1 MSRSIRWLTAVA
13 VGAAALVVFS
23 AGVVGAKPSGKHDS
37 GTAYAAI
44 THTVGTTTEYI
55 AGNSTDKL
63 FGSGAVTYKAKVGVG
78 SKAGTYP
85 VSAKV
90 TSFFKNGSLSGTA
103 SGTLTANPDGS
114 VTLSGGKITLRN
126 GAGGQKGH
134 TLVATFTASGK
145 GILGPFVF
153 HYKGTYK

>member
-44 THTVGTTTEYI
+44 THTVGTTEYI

-78 SKAGTYP
+78 SKPGTYP
-85 VSAKV
+85 VTAKV
-90 TSFFKNGSLSGTA
+90 ISFFKNGSLSGSAT
-103 SGTLTANPDGS
+103 GTLTANPDGS
-114 VTLSGGKITLRN
+114 VTLSGGKITLKN
-126 GAGGQKGH
+126 GAGSQKGH

-153 HYKGTYK
+153 SYKGTYK